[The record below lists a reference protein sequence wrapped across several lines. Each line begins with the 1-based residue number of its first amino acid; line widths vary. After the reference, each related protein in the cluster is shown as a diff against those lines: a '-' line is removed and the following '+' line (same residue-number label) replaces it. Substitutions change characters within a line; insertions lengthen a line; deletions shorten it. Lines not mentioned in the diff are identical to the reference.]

1 VARLRGARDR
11 GTLTQRSF
19 KSRTFKAGLLVLL
32 AANTVYFAVVGTA
45 SKGIDAFAWLTLLL
59 LFDIETAYKDRLRS
73 RGAQLGVR
81 AARLLAG
88 AGVIAATIGYVFEE
102 DTLDAVNAVL
112 WIAVVV
118 LLEMELR
125 WPALIARQRTGFNIA
140 AVALFGGLAL
150 LVLLW
155 AASGMWL
162 DAYDAVLWLVAFA
175 AIEVDLTRR
184 PGDSPQRAAT

>member
-1 VARLRGARDR
+1 M
-11 GTLTQRSF
+11 
-19 KSRTFKAGLLVLL
+19 
-32 AANTVYFAVVGTA
+32 YFAVVGTA

-59 LFDIETAYKDRLRS
+59 LFDFETAYKNRLRS

-125 WPALIARQRTGFNIA
+125 WPALIVRQRTAFNIA

-184 PGDSPQRAAT
+184 PGDSPQRAT

>member
-1 VARLRGARDR
+1 VARLRGTRDR

-19 KSRTFKAGLLVLL
+19 RSRTFKAALLVLL

-45 SKGIDAFAWLTLLL
+45 SKGIDAFAWLTLLV
-59 LFDIETAYKDRLRS
+59 LFDIETAYNDRLRS

-102 DTLDAVNAVL
+102 DTLDAVNALL

-125 WPALIARQRTGFNIA
+125 WPALIARQRTAFNIA

-150 LVLLW
+150 LVVLW

-184 PGDSPQRAAT
+184 PGNSPHGPAT